1 MFNWTNLVAALV
13 VAALVSLAV
22 CVLIV
27 LTQRWHGAFSLDTN
41 LTGKQKFHKA
51 PVPRVGGLAL
61 VLGIAGAFA
70 WVHLGSGSIAARG
83 TAAGVAALIVS
94 SLPVFAIGLI
104 EDVTRR
110 VSVRRRFGVTA
121 GSALLAWWSMDAVL
135 SRVGLP
141 LVDELLEFLPLAVV
155 FTAVAVAGITN
166 AINII
171 DGFHGLAGSAVIVIL
186 SAIAFLGWRCGDAL
200 VLELAL
206 LGIGATIGL
215 LLVNYPLGLLFM
227 GDGGAYFLGFWC
239 AELAVLL
246 VWRQPTISPW
256 QVLAIYAYPVTEV
269 LYSIFRKKVL
279 RAMSPTVP
287 DRLHLHM
294 LIYRRCICR
303 LLPRDDLRPWL
314 RNAAVNWVLAPW
326 LSGWTIAVIMLGTAG
341 PVAALLLGLHALA
354 YVVVYVRLL
363 RGRWYYPA
371 VTLRP
376 LGRTVRARA
385 A

>member
-1 MFNWTNLVAALV
+1 MLNSTTMVAAPL

-27 LTQRWHGAFSLDTN
+27 VTQRWHGAVSLDAN
-41 LTGKQKFHKA
+41 LSGKQKFHKA
-51 PVPRVGGLAL
+51 PVPRIGGLAL
-61 VLGIAGAFA
+61 VLGIAGAYA
-70 WVHLGSGSIAARG
+70 WAHLGSGALAAG
-83 TAAGVAALIVS
+83 ATAAGAAALIVS
-94 SLPVFAIGLI
+94 ALPVFAIGLV
-104 EDVTRR
+104 EDMTTR
-110 VSVRRRFGVTA
+110 VSVRMRLGVTLA
-121 GSALLAWWSMDAVL
+121 SALLAWWSMDAVL

-141 LVDELLEFLPLAVV
+141 LVDELLAFLPLAVGL
-155 FTAVAVAGITN
+155 TAVAVAGITN

-171 DGFHGLAGSAVIVIL
+171 DGFHGIAGSTVIVIL
-186 SAIAFLGWRCGDAL
+186 SGIAFLGWRCGDAL

-206 LGIGATIGL
+206 LGIGATIGF

-246 VWRQPTISPW
+246 VWRQPSISPW
-256 QVLAIYAYPVTEV
+256 QVLAIYAYPVIEV

-279 RAMSPTVP
+279 RGMSPTMP

-314 RNAAVNWVLAPW
+314 RNAAVSWMLAPW
-326 LSGWTIAVIMLGTAG
+326 LSAWTFAVVLLGTAG
-341 PVAALLLGLHALA
+341 PAAALLVGVHALA
-354 YVVVYVRLL
+354 YVMVYVRLL

-371 VTLRP
+371 VILRP
-376 LGRTVRARA
+376 LARTARARTA
-385 A
+385 